1 MLFDS
6 FPGFGP
12 NRYDPR
18 RGQLSL
24 EQVNGNRPQDL
35 RAAVRAAAPKLPGV
49 YGMLDPRNRLTYV
62 GKAKN
67 LRSRL
72 LSYFRPNSRDAKAG
86 KIVAQARSMVWETAP
101 SEFAAL
107 LRELE
112 LIRAFCPRYNV
123 IGQPGRKRFTY
134 LHLGRTPAPY
144 FFKHRDLLPKTIATY
159 GPLPGSRRL
168 SDAVRRLNDMFRLR
182 DCPQSVPMKF
192 ADQRE
197 LFPVNEPARCLRFDI
212 GMCLGPCIA
221 AITKPQYG
229 RGVKAARSFLDGHD
243 MDPLLKLKA
252 AMAEAAAAQQ
262 FERAASLRDRID
274 DLYWLQERLAWL
286 QTARREFSFVY
297 PVEGVWYVLRGG
309 RVMAAVS
316 APRCRRTRK
325 TALKAVDAV
334 FPASGGSSIIP
345 NEMYDHVLLVSAWFR
360 RHASEKDRILTPN
373 QAREHCRELSAVA

>member
-1 MLFDS
+1 MLFDA

-12 NRYDPR
+12 NRYDPTR
-18 RGQLSL
+18 SQPVL
-24 EQVNGNRPQDL
+24 EQVNGKRPQDL
-35 RAAVRAAAPKLPGV
+35 RAAVREAAPKTPGV

-67 LRSRL
+67 LRARL

-86 KIVAQARSMVWETAP
+86 KIVAQARAVVWETAP

-112 LIRAFCPRYNV
+112 LIRTFCPSYNV
-123 IGQPGRKRFTY
+123 LGQPGRRRFTY
-134 LHLGRTPAPY
+134 LHLGRSPAPY

-168 SDAVRRLNDMFRLR
+168 GDAVRRLNDMFRLR
-182 DCPQSVPMKF
+182 DCPQSIPLKF

-197 LFPVNEPARCLRFDI
+197 LFPVNEPAGCLRYDI

-221 AITKPQYG
+221 AITRPQYS
-229 RGVKAARSFLDGHD
+229 RGVRAAKAFLDGHD
-243 MDPLLKLKA
+243 LEPLQRLKQT
-252 AMAEAAAAQQ
+252 MADAAASHQ

-274 DLYWLQERLAWL
+274 DLFWLQERLAWL

-309 RVMAAVS
+309 RVMAAVQ
-316 APRCRRTRK
+316 APKCRRSRK
-325 TALKAVDAV
+325 TALRAVDSI
-334 FPASGGSSIIP
+334 FPVGGGSSIIP
-345 NEMYDHVLLVSAWFR
+345 NEMYDHVLLVAAWFR
-360 RHASEKDRILTPN
+360 RHADEKQRILAPG
-373 QAREHCRELSAVA
+373 QAREHCREPAAVA

>member
-1 MLFDS
+1 MLFDA

-12 NRYDPR
+12 NRYDPTR
-18 RGQLSL
+18 TQSSQ
-24 EQVNGNRPQDL
+24 EQVNGKRPEDL

-86 KIVAQARSMVWETAP
+86 KIVAQARAIVWETGP

-112 LIRAFCPRYNV
+112 LIRTFCPSYNV
-123 IGQPGRKRFTY
+123 LGQPGRRRFTY

-144 FFKHRDLLPKTIATY
+144 FFKHKDLLPKTIATY

-168 SDAVRRLNDMFRLR
+168 GDAVRRLNDMFRLR
-182 DCPQSVPMKF
+182 DCPQTIPLKF

-197 LFPVNEPARCLRFDI
+197 LFPVDEPAGCLRFDI

-221 AITKPQYG
+221 AITKPQYS
-229 RGVKAARSFLDGHD
+229 RGVREAKAFLDGQD
-243 MDPLLKLKA
+243 REPIEKLKK
-252 AMAEAAAAQQ
+252 AMADAATAYE

-274 DLYWLQERLAWL
+274 DLNWLQERLAWL
-286 QTARREFSFVY
+286 QTARREYSFIY
-297 PVEGVWYVLRGG
+297 PIEGVWYVLRGG
-309 RVMAAVS
+309 RVMAAVI
-316 APRCRRTRK
+316 APKCRRTRK
-325 TALKAVDAV
+325 TALKAIDAV
-334 FPASGGSSIIP
+334 FPASGTSIIP
-345 NEMYDHVLLVSAWFR
+345 NEMYDHVLLVAAWFR
-360 RHASEKDRILTPN
+360 RHADEKERILMPKD
-373 QAREHCRELSAVA
+373 ARERCVEMAAVA